1 MLTAGYRRRQ
11 QARRSQTS
19 GPQPRAGKHK
29 QQAHMRAQGHL
40 VTAALRR
47 ALLQSAL
54 CKEVFLLLGVLAL
67 LVLAHTYK
75 YWYKQRQPQGVAE
88 RALQRGT
95 QIHVY
100 IVCIYMYY
108 ILYHIYIYIYIHT
121 YIHIYICTR
130 CCRAHSAKRY

>member
-29 QQAHMRAQGHL
+29 QQAHMRAQGPL

-47 ALLQSAL
+47 ALLQNAL
-54 CKEVFLLLGVLAL
+54 YKEVLLILDVLAL
-67 LVLAHTYK
+67 LVLVHTYK

-88 RALQRGT
+88 RALQRGKEEGS

-108 ILYHIYIYIYIHT
+108 ILYIYILFILCMYVYI
-121 YIHIYICTR
+121 
-130 CCRAHSAKRY
+130 

>member
-1 MLTAGYRRRQ
+1 MLTAAYRRRQ

-19 GPQPRAGKHK
+19 GPQLRAGKHK
-29 QQAHMRAQGHL
+29 QQAHMRAQGPL

-47 ALLQSAL
+47 ALLQNAL
-54 CKEVFLLLGVLAL
+54 YKEVLLILDVLAL
-67 LVLAHTYK
+67 LVLVHTYK

-88 RALQRGT
+88 RALQRGKEEGS

-108 ILYHIYIYIYIHT
+108 ILYIYIYILFILCMYVCMYVCMYI
-121 YIHIYICTR
+121 
-130 CCRAHSAKRY
+130 

>member
-19 GPQPRAGKHK
+19 GPQSRAGKHK
-29 QQAHMRAQGHL
+29 QQAHMRAQGPL

-88 RALQRGT
+88 RALQRGKEEVS

-108 ILYHIYIYIYIHT
+108 ILYIYILFILCMYVCMYIYR
-121 YIHIYICTR
+121 YIDI
-130 CCRAHSAKRY
+130 